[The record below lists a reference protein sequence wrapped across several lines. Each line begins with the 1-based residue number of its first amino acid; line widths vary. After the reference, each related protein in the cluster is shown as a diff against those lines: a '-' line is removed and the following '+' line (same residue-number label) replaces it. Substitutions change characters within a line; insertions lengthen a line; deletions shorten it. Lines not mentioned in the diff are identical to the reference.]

1 MGDALK
7 ILRKS
12 MEIHAYEN
20 FVICFYSKAF
30 QILRYAFSRTP
41 TDVATPF
48 NKSTRYKSNS
58 QLHVQ
63 S

>member
-30 QILRYAFSRTP
+30 QILRYVFSRTP
-41 TDVATPF
+41 TDDCYTF
-48 NKSTRYKSNS
+48 
-58 QLHVQ
+58 
-63 S
+63 